1 MLGTVEV
8 WRGDDRLDVGTPRN
22 REVLARLLL
31 SPGRVLPIARLIDDL
46 WEGCPPPQALSSLR
60 TFICRLRRVVEPP
73 AQEAGRPSV
82 LITEPLG
89 YVLRVDEAA
98 LDSAR
103 FEQLLQQAR
112 GAADPS
118 TVLGLVDE
126 ALGLWRG
133 PAYAEF
139 THALW
144 AKGEVAR
151 LQELQLGAVERRLD
165 TLLTLGRHGEAVPEL
180 EAHTRAHPLREE
192 GWRLL
197 ALGLYRSS
205 RQGDALAALRDARG
219 YLAEELGVDPGPEL
233 RKLEAGILSQTADL
247 DLPPAPAPVAIR
259 RPVARLRCLGRDDLL
274 ATAGAAMADAESGSG
289 SSMVFDGEPGVGRT
303 QLLRGVEALAD
314 MRGFQVAWAQAHPLE
329 REYDYGV
336 ARQVFEPI
344 LYSMPESER
353 HELLR
358 GTVQPAADIV
368 WHNRPSSGGPDGL
381 HALYR
386 LAVRLAERAPLL
398 IAIDDLQW
406 CDPGSLRWLAY
417 LARRIEGVPLVV
429 AATRATGVPA
439 GDDQLLESLCS
450 LFAPV
455 CLGGLPAEAAAA
467 LAAELFGAEPEPAFL
482 ASCLHETGGNT
493 FLLAEHLKAQATGK
507 RSTSIAR
514 WAAGQLR
521 HAGPGA
527 ATLARAVATL
537 DHAADFHTV
546 ADLAGLADSQAA
558 SALSALVG
566 MGILRDGSPLRFT
579 QPVVR
584 QAVLDG
590 VPASV
595 PRFALTSIVTP
606 EPPGSPVRSGV
617 PGPVGG

>member
-1 MLGTVEV
+1 M

-31 SPGRVLPIARLIDDL
+31 SPGRVIPVHRLIADL

-60 TFICRLRRVVEPP
+60 TFVCRVRRVVEPP
-73 AQEAGRPSV
+73 AHEHGRPSV

-103 FEQLLQQAR
+103 FERLLRQAR
-112 GAADPS
+112 EAADPS

-139 THALW
+139 AHALW

-151 LQELQLGAVERRLD
+151 LQELQLGATEHRLG

-180 EAHTRAHPLREE
+180 EAHARAHPTREE

-205 RQGDALAALRDARG
+205 RQGDALAALRDARR
-219 YLAEELGVDPGPEL
+219 YLAEELGVDPGSEL
-233 RKLEAGILSQTADL
+233 RKLEADILSQTAEL
-247 DLPPAPAPVAIR
+247 DLPAAPVAIR
-259 RPVARLRCLGRDDLL
+259 KPVARLRCLGRDDLL
-274 ATAGAAMADAESGSG
+274 ATAGAAMAAAESGSG
-289 SSMVFDGEPGVGRT
+289 GSMVFDGEPGVGRT

-344 LYSMPESER
+344 LYSMPEKER

-358 GTVQPAADIV
+358 GTVEPAADIV

-417 LARRIEGVPLVV
+417 LARRIEEVPLVV

-450 LFAPV
+450 LFTPV
-455 CLGGLPAEAAAA
+455 RLGGLPAEAASA
-467 LAAELFGAEPEPAFL
+467 LAAEVFGAEPEPAFL

-493 FLLAEHLKAQATGK
+493 FLLAEHVKAQATGT

-514 WAAGQLR
+514 WVAGHLR

-537 DHAADFHTV
+537 GHGAEFHVV

-558 SALSALVG
+558 AALSALVG

-595 PRFALTSIVTP
+595 PLFALTSIVTP